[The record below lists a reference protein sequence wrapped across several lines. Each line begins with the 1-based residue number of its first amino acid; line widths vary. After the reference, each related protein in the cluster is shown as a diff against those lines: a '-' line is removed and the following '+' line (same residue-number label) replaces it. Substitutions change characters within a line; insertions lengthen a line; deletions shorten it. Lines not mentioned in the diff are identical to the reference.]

1 MPEER
6 YTEVEDDSAELVQFL
21 RTVHGLMEEALQS
34 NETIDIFQDDFD
46 VLPAEENTQEVAEI
60 SNQIKEIKSFFDLMC
75 RGKKITCI
83 QFQPAG
89 ANVKGKYIVAES
101 FIENVSF
108 DERAVLSTK
117 SYRSFIIFWDFED
130 IHSIE
135 PVLILTSPLEI
146 LCFDFNPKNPNIV
159 VAGAINGQVRF

>member
-1 MPEER
+1 M
-6 YTEVEDDSAELVQFL
+6 
-21 RTVHGLMEEALQS
+21 
-34 NETIDIFQDDFD
+34 IDRLGYR
-46 VLPAEENTQEVAEI
+46 V
-60 SNQIKEIKSFFDLMC
+60 
-75 RGKKITCI
+75 R
-83 QFQPAG
+83 QPAG